1 MFLPAVVLKAVLH
14 DPLVE
19 AGGLRRVSE
28 MGRLL
33 LHSSLAVD
41 ATSDDDDV
49 EDGDLQGDS
58 DDGDFAQ
65 QIEDLATD
73 DNSDDDNAF
82 DLAHGVGLQIG
93 ANLAHVPWHELLGG
107 HIDGVDGE
115 MEEYPLMEE

>member
-1 MFLPAVVLKAVLH
+1 MLKAVLH

-33 LHSSLAVD
+33 LQSSLTVD
-41 ATSDDDDV
+41 AASDDDEDDDV
-49 EDGDLQGDS
+49 QGNS

-65 QIEDLATD
+65 QPEDLTD
-73 DNSDDDNAF
+73 DNSDDHAF
-82 DLAHGVGLQIG
+82 DLAHGVGLQLG
-93 ANLAHVPWHELLGG
+93 GDLAHVPLHELLGG

-115 MEEYPLMEE
+115 MEEYPLMVE